1 MFLALALPAAA
12 IVGGTLATYFYD
24 RRIPILWRLP
34 SGICLGLSAI
44 GLIGFVLASWLG
56 LHTPA
61 LLIAGVLVLSPVALL
76 IVGSYRRAVGAD
88 LAALR
93 RSLSQ
98 LKQLRRGTLLRA
110 LAYALG
116 MLLLWQVAD
125 RTMFVRSGGIYTG
138 VSHNIGDLPFHLSVM
153 NRFVY
158 GQNFPPEHPSFAGTR
173 FTYPFLTDFLGSM
186 LMRAGMPVRTV
197 IVWSTFLLC
206 VVLAALMYRWTLSL
220 TGSRTA
226 AFVAPA
232 LTLMNGGL
240 GWGIFIRE
248 VMEPGGWAMVAH
260 LSHDY
265 TMTRDN
271 TFRWGNLVTT
281 LLVTQ
286 RGLLLGLPLALV
298 VFQGW
303 WQAISPSDDQRRDRR
318 LQMIAAGCAAGL
330 LPLIHAHTYAVVLAM
345 AACLA
350 VITRD
355 PRLWM
360 SFFVPSLALGLPQVW
375 WVGQGG
381 AVQSAS
387 FIAWSVGWD
396 HGKQNVALFW
406 LKNTGPI
413 IPLIVIALCW
423 RGQRPLVPRTLL
435 MFYLPFTLCFVV
447 PNLLR
452 LAPWIWDN
460 IKVLTY
466 WFVASV
472 PIVAL
477 LLARLSQ
484 SGRPGQLLA
493 AILFVTMTFSGALD
507 LWRVA
512 ANGFQARV
520 FNRQDVEFGAI
531 VAQKTA
537 PNSLILH
544 APTYNH
550 PVVLTGRRSL
560 MGYPGH
566 IWSHGLQ
573 GGPREAD
580 IKRMYAGGA
589 EAEALLE
596 RYAID
601 YVVIGPLEHRQV
613 SPNEAFFERYALIGE
628 LGEYRLYR
636 IPDVDEQRQG
646 TRGRR

>member
-12 IVGGTLATYFYD
+12 LIGGTLATYSYD
-24 RRIPILWRLP
+24 CRTPLLWRLP
-34 SGICLGLSAI
+34 TGICLGLSVL
-44 GLIGFVLASWLG
+44 GLIGFVLASWVG
-56 LHTPA
+56 LHMPA
-61 LLIAGVLVLSPVALL
+61 LLIAGVVVLSPVAFL
-76 IVGSYRRAVGAD
+76 ISGSFRQAVAAD
-88 LAALR
+88 LDALR
-93 RSLSQ
+93 RSFSQ
-98 LKQLRRGTLLRA
+98 FGQLRRGTLVRA

-116 MLLLWQVAD
+116 LMLLWQVAD
-125 RTMFVRSGGIYTG
+125 RTMFVRPSGIYTG

-158 GQNFPPEHPSFAGTR
+158 GQNYPPEHPSFAGTR

-186 LMRAGMPVRTV
+186 LVRAGMPLRTV

-206 VVLAALMYRWTLSL
+206 VVLAALLYRWTFSL

-226 AFVAPA
+226 AFIAPA
-232 LTLMNGGL
+232 LALMNGGL
-240 GWGIFIRE
+240 GWWIFIRE
-248 VMEPGGWAMVAH
+248 VMEPGGWATVAH

-265 TMTRDN
+265 TMTRDS

-286 RGLLLGLPLALV
+286 RGLLLGLPMALV
-298 VFQGW
+298 VFQCW
-303 WQAISPSDDQRRDRR
+303 WQAISPSDDERRDRR

-330 LPLIHAHTYAVVLAM
+330 LPLIHAHSYAVVLAM

-355 PRLWM
+355 PRLWI

-375 WVGQGG
+375 WVGQGSG
-381 AVQSAS
+381 VQSAS
-387 FIAWSVGWD
+387 FLAWSVGWD
-396 HGKQNVALFW
+396 HGDQNFALFW

-413 IPLIVIALCW
+413 IPLIAIALCW
-423 RGQRPLVPRTLL
+423 RGSSPLVPRPLL

-452 LAPWIWDN
+452 LSPWIWDN

-484 SGRPGQLLA
+484 SGRPGQMLA

-512 ANGFQARV
+512 SNGFENRV
-520 FNRQDVEFGAI
+520 FDRQGIAFAAI
-531 VAQKTA
+531 VSQKTE
-537 PNSLILH
+537 PGSLILH

-560 MGYPGH
+560 MAYPGH

-589 EAEALLE
+589 DAEALLK

-601 YVVIGPLEHRQV
+601 YVVVGPLERRQV
-613 SPNEAFFERYALIGE
+613 SANEAFFARYAPVGE
-628 LGEYRLYR
+628 LGDYRLYR
-636 IPDVDEQRQG
+636 IPHVDEQRQG
-646 TRGRR
+646 VRGQR

>member
-1 MFLALALPAAA
+1 MLLALALTAAA
-12 IVGGTLATYFYD
+12 ITGGTLATYSYD
-24 RRIPILWRLP
+24 RRTPLPWRLAT
-34 SGICLGLSAI
+34 GTCLGLAALS
-44 GLIGFVLASWLG
+44 LTGFVLASWLG
-56 LHTPA
+56 LHMPA

-76 IVGSYRRAVGAD
+76 TSRSYRRAVGTD
-88 LAALR
+88 VAALR
-93 RSLSQ
+93 TSFSQ
-98 LKQLRRGTLLRA
+98 LAQVRRGTLVRA

-125 RTMFVRSGGIYTG
+125 RTMFVRPGGIYTG

-186 LMRAGMPVRTV
+186 LVRAGMPVRTV

-206 VVLAALMYRWTLSL
+206 VLLATLLYRWTFSL

-226 AFVAPA
+226 AFFAPA
-232 LTLMNGGL
+232 LALMNGGL
-240 GWGIFIRE
+240 GWWIFIRE
-248 VMEPGGWAMVAH
+248 VMEPGGWAIVAQ
-260 LSHDY
+260 LSHSY
-265 TMTRDN
+265 TITRDN

-303 WQAISPSDDQRRDRR
+303 WQAISPSDDERRDRR

-330 LPLIHAHTYAVVLAM
+330 LPLIHAHSYAVVLVM

-355 PRLWM
+355 PRLWIP
-360 SFFVPSLALGLPQVW
+360 FFVPSLAIGLPQVW
-375 WVGQGG
+375 WVGQGSG
-381 AVQSAS
+381 VQSAS

-396 HGKQNVALFW
+396 RGNQNVALFW
-406 LKNTGPI
+406 LKNTGPL
-413 IPLIVIALCW
+413 IPLIAIALCW
-423 RGQRPLVPRTLL
+423 RGQRPVVPRTLL

-466 WFVASV
+466 WFIASV

-477 LLARLSQ
+477 LLARLSHG
-484 SGRPGQLLA
+484 GRPGQMLA
-493 AILFVTMTFSGALD
+493 AILFVTMTLSGALD

-512 ANGFQARV
+512 ANGFEARV
-520 FNRQDVEFGAI
+520 FNRQGVDFAAI
-531 VAQKTA
+531 VSQKTE
-537 PNSLILH
+537 PSSLILH

-580 IKRMYAGGA
+580 IKRMYAGGP
-589 EAEALLE
+589 EAEALLDK
-596 RYAID
+596 YAID
-601 YVVIGPLEHRQV
+601 YVVIGPLERRQV
-613 SPNEAFFERYALIGE
+613 SPNEAFFERYALIAE
-628 LGEYRLYR
+628 LGDYRLYR
-636 IPDVDEQRQG
+636 MPHVDEQRQG
-646 TRGRR
+646 VRGQR